1 MAAAAHLIRSATFAV
16 PMGCGPSSFANEEM
30 VQLVWTTQPGMDC
43 WQDQCCPGIKPLPS
57 NAVLPPW
64 ISQEDI
70 NTITSTCELYGD
82 CIFCQADCCGSPIC
96 DSPSMTGGQALPA
109 VRERLPHLNFD
120 FEARFIGYGDSHN
133 WNHILVITPGGGARA
148 TGGVVPASLAG
159 ADPGVL
165 KPVPASD
172 DFRVSVP
179 DGVSPGDQVQVTSPV
194 TGQAVLVTVPA
205 GVGPG
210 QQFMARA

>member
-1 MAAAAHLIRSATFAV
+1 M
-16 PMGCGPSSFANEEM
+16 
-30 VQLVWTTQPGMDC
+30 QLVWTTQPGMDC
-43 WQDQCCPGIKPLPS
+43 WQDQCCPGIKPLPA

-70 NTITSTCELYGD
+70 NTIASTCELYGD
-82 CIFCQADCCGSPIC
+82 CIFCQADCCGTPIC
-96 DSPSMTGGQALPA
+96 DSPYMTGGQALPA
-109 VRERLPHLNFD
+109 VRARLPHLNFA
-120 FEARFIGYGDSHN
+120 FEARWVGFGDSAN
-133 WNHILVITPGGGARA
+133 WQHIMVITPGGGARA
-148 TGGVVPASLAG
+148 TGGVVQASLVVAE
-159 ADPGVL
+159 PNVIE
-165 KPVPASD
+165 PVPAPG

-179 DGVSPGDQVQVTSPV
+179 DGVSPGDQVQVTSPL